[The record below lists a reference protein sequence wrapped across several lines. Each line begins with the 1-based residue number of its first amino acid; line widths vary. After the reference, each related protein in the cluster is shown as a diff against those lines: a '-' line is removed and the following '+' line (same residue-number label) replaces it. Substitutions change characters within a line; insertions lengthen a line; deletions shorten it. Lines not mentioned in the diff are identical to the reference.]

1 MYHQIYKFIVGRQN
15 AQNEGDDQETVSILC
30 CCRRRD
36 QVRHPAETAQL
47 QPTSTQQEATV
58 RRLERGDSP
67 NAGYNLGGII
77 LSFVVWIVHTFVE
90 GTLDTGEIAHMYL
103 YSFMRQM
110 DFFGRVCDGIATI
123 TCLVIIGKKIPNQV
137 NRNSFQKIETYHHDL
152 MVYMISS
159 YTERG

>member
-1 MYHQIYKFIVGRQN
+1 MYHQICKFINGRGN
-15 AQNEGDDQETVSILC
+15 AENGGNDQESVSILC

-47 QPTSTQQEATV
+47 QPTATPQAATEQQEK
-58 RRLERGDSP
+58 ERGHSP

-77 LSFVVWIVHTFVE
+77 LSFVVWIVYTFVE

-137 NRNSFQKIETYHHDL
+137 NRNSFQKIKTYHHDL
-152 MVYMISS
+152 MKQVVVY
-159 YTERG
+159 

>member
-1 MYHQIYKFIVGRQN
+1 MYHQICKFIIGRGN
-15 AQNEGDDQETVSILC
+15 AQNGGNDQESVSILC

-36 QVRHPAETAQL
+36 QVRHPAAPAQL
-47 QPTSTQQEATV
+47 QPTPTQQEATEQQEN
-58 RRLERGDSP
+58 ERGHSP

-77 LSFVVWIVHTFVE
+77 LSFVVWIVYTFVE

-137 NRNSFQKIETYHHDL
+137 NRNSFQKFKTYHHDL
-152 MVYMISS
+152 MKQVVVY
-159 YTERG
+159 

>member
-1 MYHQIYKFIVGRQN
+1 MYHQICKFIIGRGN
-15 AQNEGDDQETVSILC
+15 AQNGGNDQESVSILC
-30 CCRRRD
+30 CCRRRE
-36 QVRHPAETAQL
+36 QARHPADTAQL
-47 QPTSTQQEATV
+47 QPTSTQQETTEQHV
-58 RRLERGDSP
+58 ERGHSP

-77 LSFVVWIVHTFVE
+77 LSFVVWIVYTFVE

-137 NRNSFQKIETYHHDL
+137 NRNSFQKIKTYHHDL
-152 MVYMISS
+152 MKQVVVY
-159 YTERG
+159 